1 MSSKNFFWAKA
12 SVALFLSFFKA
23 RVIDVK
29 ITWVSNYRCPIT
41 NSSNRTVVIGLPRD
55 RAPIPWQIGA
65 RITNH
70 DQKFCYR
77 YDYSRKLVYSSIAI
91 LFPLSLRLTL
101 PSACSKTFGP
111 TKSWRFSPKKVDLT
125 QVTFCK
131 LWDAIKT
138 SHANFEVTEL
148 SKPRY
153 AGRELSDYYYSC
165 IVFFFFFLFCLRFK
179 VRPRSEVFLPNNAL
193 VFSWNTER

>member
-1 MSSKNFFWAKA
+1 MR
-12 SVALFLSFFKA
+12 LH
-23 RVIDVK
+23 I
-29 ITWVSNYRCPIT
+29 
-41 NSSNRTVVIGLPRD
+41 
-55 RAPIPWQIGA
+55 QIGA
-65 RITNH
+65 RRTNH
-70 DQKFCYR
+70 GQEFCYR

-91 LFPLSLRLTL
+91 LFLLSLRLTV

-111 TKSWRFSPKKVDLT
+111 TKRWRFSQTKVDLT

-131 LWDAIKT
+131 LSDAIKT

-165 IVFFFFFLFCLRFK
+165 IVIWFLFCPRFK
-179 VRPRSEVFLPNNAL
+179 VRLRSEVFLPNNVL
-193 VFSWNTER
+193 VFS